1 MALIRAERVILQLN
15 KMKFPFFYFILLYFS
30 KYKRRGRIQK
40 VILSTESSY
49 TTGENLDLESLCLFC
64 CCCCCSLF
72 IDFPVFT
79 NIISIY
85 KKSQHVNIYMFTV
98 FFYVHILLVI
108 ISEFP

>member
-49 TTGENLDLESLCLFC
+49 TTGENLDLESLCLLLLLLLLFFIYRFS
-64 CCCCCSLF
+64 SL
-72 IDFPVFT
+72 
-79 NIISIY
+79 
-85 KKSQHVNIYMFTV
+85 H
-98 FFYVHILLVI
+98 
-108 ISEFP
+108 